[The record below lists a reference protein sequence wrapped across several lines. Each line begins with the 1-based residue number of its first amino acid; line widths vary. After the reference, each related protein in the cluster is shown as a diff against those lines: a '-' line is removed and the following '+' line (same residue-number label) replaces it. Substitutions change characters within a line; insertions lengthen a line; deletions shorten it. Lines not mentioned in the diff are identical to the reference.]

1 MGDLQQIR
9 LLKDPRNLS
18 LFLKILL
25 GIASFRV
32 LIVCMKLPSLL
43 ESLDRSSRLR
53 RPFEREDLERARLA
67 WKYANFFLLRCL
79 RVRNPCLLRSLTL
92 FRLFRKAGF
101 DVQIYF
107 GVKKNGSLLEG
118 HSWLLLNG
126 DLLLEQRDP
135 QITYTEIYSYP
146 NERDRFQSIDQNP

>member
-18 LFLKILL
+18 LFLKIML
-25 GIASFRV
+25 GVAVFRV
-32 LIVCMKLPSLL
+32 LILRMKLPSLL
-43 ESLDRSSRLR
+43 ESLDRSSPLR
-53 RPFEREDLERARLA
+53 RPFEKGDLDRARLA

-107 GVKKNGSLLEG
+107 GVKKNASLLEG

-126 DLLLEQRDP
+126 DLLLEQGDP

-146 NERDRFQSIDQNP
+146 DERNRFQSTDQNP